1 MRRFTTNLARKRTP
15 QSPTVRTRTFR
26 TRERPLYGNPS
37 LEARSSSSLDQK
49 FSYLNKE
56 LFRLRS
62 ELQRLNVNL
71 NIQMKGLGDN
81 LAAQF
86 NTLSAQLNT
95 FSETQAAKLDHFE
108 NRFLNRMAFAV
119 GGLQVHGILLSN
131 NDKGVWVSHH
141 RDKWLHDNG
150 PDPPKRTCLDRSSR
164 TDCKRSIITS

>member
-56 LFRLRS
+56 LFGWRP
-62 ELQRLNVNL
+62 ELQHLNVNL

-81 LAAQF
+81 LAALFNTLSAQL

-119 GGLQVHGILLSN
+119 SGLAIIGISGSMTTVLILLSEPALIEAPERTARE
-131 NDKGVWVSHH
+131 VS
-141 RDKWLHDNG
+141 
-150 PDPPKRTCLDRSSR
+150 
-164 TDCKRSIITS
+164 